1 MAIIDDFKSVKNR
14 SLIIQASTKML
25 LDKYRLSLSAE
36 TLTNIMN
43 AIISA
48 MSKDAILMNNTIKL
62 MELNTITLAKMKDYI
77 IKNIETVRND
87 ANITPDIEEN
97 ILDGINASGS
107 SGSVSSG
114 GSGSGGINASDRGS
128 GDGGSIANSIAN
140 ASGSSISNGDI
151 GKEEYSYNKGDILSN
166 EELLIRV
173 KEYENSRAISTTI
186 LTSVSGSSGS
196 GSSGSG
202 GTLDNSQASTG
213 TQQTPSILPEIMEKV
228 LTSINS
234 STNTFVNKK
243 TLIINSF
250 SRDWINNPKRNQLS
264 FTVNIDL
271 QSNIIEPLKILFP
284 RYVKDISPYIVLVI
298 TDNHRTFKYNFLYSK
313 SSGRWDIW
321 ELINKDSKVN
331 NINNNINLA
340 NKTWKIHFLDY
351 LGNELNLG
359 KDDIKISQINDYQLN
374 YGNNTSIDTNID
386 NILIPHNLT
395 KDAKNKQQSFYEI
408 NIDYSNQLE
417 YDEYNLGTVSK
428 YDCMLLKTYKNNY
441 VNIKV
446 LEVNGDLGK
455 IIMLN
460 ENGLEKED
468 FVNSSLL
475 NYGAQYSLIL
485 TYYPI
490 RNAI

>member
-1 MAIIDDFKSVKNR
+1 MAIIDEFKSVKNR

-77 IKNIETVRND
+77 IKNMDTVRND

-97 ILDGINASGS
+97 MLGNVNSSVSGS
-107 SGSVSSG
+107 SVSVSDV
-114 GSGSGGINASDRGS
+114 NAS
-128 GDGGSIANSIAN
+128 N
-140 ASGSSISNGDI
+140 SISNTTDANGAY
-151 GKEEYSYNKGDILSN
+151 KEEYSYNKGDILSN

-186 LTSVSGSSGS
+186 LTSGSSSSGSSGASTS
-196 GSSGSG
+196 GV
-202 GTLDNSQASTG
+202 LDNSQSSQASQAPLTL
-213 TQQTPSILPEIMEKV
+213 PSILPEIMEKV
-228 LTSINS
+228 LTSINT

-250 SRDWINNPKRNQLS
+250 SRDWVNNPKRNQLS

-313 SSGRWDIW
+313 SSGKWDIW
-321 ELINKDSKVN
+321 KLINKDIKVN
-331 NINNNINLA
+331 NINNSINLA

-351 LGNELNLG
+351 LNNELNLG
-359 KDDIKISQINDYQLN
+359 KDDIKISQITDYNMN

-386 NILIPHNLT
+386 NILMPSHNLT
-395 KDAKNKQQSFYEI
+395 KDAKNKRQSFYEI

-428 YDCMLLKTYKNNY
+428 YDNLLLKTYKNNY

-446 LEVNGDLGK
+446 MEVNDDLGK

-460 ENGLEKED
+460 DSGLEKED

-490 RNAI
+490 RNAM

>member
-1 MAIIDDFKSVKNR
+1 MAIIDEFKSVKNR

-77 IKNIETVRND
+77 IKNMDTVRND

-97 ILDGINASGS
+97 ILGSVSGVNSSVSGGDVNASGS
-107 SGSVSSG
+107 SGDV
-114 GSGSGGINASDRGS
+114 NASNTTD
-128 GDGGSIANSIAN
+128 AN
-140 ASGSSISNGDI
+140 GTY
-151 GKEEYSYNKGDILSN
+151 KEEYSYNKGDILSN

-186 LTSVSGSSGS
+186 LTSGGSTG
-196 GSSGSG
+196 SGSG
-202 GTLDNSQASTG
+202 GASGLDNSQSSQASPQAPLTPL
-213 TQQTPSILPEIMEKV
+213 TLPSILPEIMEKV
-228 LTSINS
+228 LTSINT

-250 SRDWINNPKRNQLS
+250 SRDWVNNPKRNQLS

-313 SSGRWDIW
+313 SSGKWDIW
-321 ELINKDSKVN
+321 KLINKDSKVN
-331 NINNNINLA
+331 NINNSINLA

-351 LGNELNLG
+351 LNNELNLG
-359 KDDIKISQINDYQLN
+359 KDDIKISQITDYNMN

-386 NILIPHNLT
+386 NILMPSQHNLT
-395 KDAKNKQQSFYEI
+395 KDAKNKRQSFYEI

-417 YDEYNLGTVSK
+417 YDEYNLGIVSK
-428 YDCMLLKTYKNNY
+428 YDNLLLKTYKNNY

-446 LEVNGDLGK
+446 MEVNDDLGK

-460 ENGLEKED
+460 DSGLEKED

-490 RNAI
+490 RNALT

>member
-1 MAIIDDFKSVKNR
+1 MAIIDEFKSVKNR

-77 IKNIETVRND
+77 IKNMDTVRND

-97 ILDGINASGS
+97 IL
-107 SGSVSSG
+107 GSVSSVNASVSSSL
-114 GSGSGGINASDRGS
+114 GSGSDVNAS
-128 GDGGSIANSIAN
+128 N
-140 ASGSSISNGDI
+140 SISNTTDASGAS
-151 GKEEYSYNKGDILSN
+151 GANGAYKEEYSYNKGDILSN

-186 LTSVSGSSGS
+186 LTSGGS
-196 GSSGSG
+196 GASTSGV
-202 GTLDNSQASTG
+202 LDNSQSSL
-213 TQQTPSILPEIMEKV
+213 TQQASPLTLPNILPEIMEKV
-228 LTSINS
+228 LTSINT

-250 SRDWINNPKRNQLS
+250 SRDWVNNPKRNQLS

-313 SSGRWDIW
+313 SSGKWDIW
-321 ELINKDSKVN
+321 KLINKDSKVN
-331 NINNNINLA
+331 NINNSINLA

-351 LGNELNLG
+351 LNNELNLG
-359 KDDIKISQINDYQLN
+359 KDDIKISQITDYNMN

-386 NILIPHNLT
+386 NILMPSQHNLT
-395 KDAKNKQQSFYEI
+395 KDAKNKRQSFYEI

-417 YDEYNLGTVSK
+417 YDEYNLGIVSK
-428 YDCMLLKTYKNNY
+428 YDNLLLKTYKNNY

-446 LEVNGDLGK
+446 MEVNDDLGK

-460 ENGLEKED
+460 DSGLEKED

-490 RNAI
+490 RNALT

>member
-1 MAIIDDFKSVKNR
+1 MAIIDEFKSDKNR

-25 LDKYRLSLSAE
+25 LDKYRLSLNAE

-43 AIISA
+43 AVISA

-77 IKNIETVRND
+77 IKNIDRIRND
-87 ANITPDIEEN
+87 GFINDNEESVANASV
-97 ILDGINASGS
+97 ASGS
-107 SGSVSSG
+107 VANAANETASST
-114 GSGSGGINASDRGS
+114 SAAA
-128 GDGGSIANSIAN
+128 ANDTMGIAN
-140 ASGSSISNGDI
+140 AATDY
-151 GKEEYSYNKGDILSN
+151 KEENSFNKGDILSN

-173 KEYENSRAISTTI
+173 KEYENSRAISSTM
-186 LTSVSGSSGS
+186 LASVSGSG
-196 GSSGSG
+196 GSG
-202 GTLDNSQASTG
+202 GSTNIDNTVSTTQTAANAANAAQGAAQATN
-213 TQQTPSILPEIMEKV
+213 ILPEMMEKV
-228 LTSINS
+228 LTSIN
-234 STNTFVNKK
+234 TFINKK
-243 TLIINSF
+243 TLVINSF

-284 RYVKDISPYIVLVI
+284 RYVKDITPYIVLVI

-313 SSGRWDIW
+313 SSGKWDIW
-321 ELINKDSKVN
+321 ELMGGDTADKKS
-331 NINNNINLA
+331 NINNSINLV

-351 LGNELNLG
+351 LNNELNLG
-359 KDDIKISQINDYQLN
+359 KDDIKISQINDYQMN
-374 YGNNTSIDTNID
+374 YGNNTSMDTNID
-386 NILIPHNLT
+386 TILLSLSPHNLK
-395 KDAKNKQQSFYEI
+395 KDAERQDAKRRQSFYEI

-417 YDEYNLGTVSK
+417 YDDYNLETVSK
-428 YDCMLLKTYKNNY
+428 YDYMLVKTYKNNY

-446 LEVNGDLGK
+446 LEVNNDLGK
-455 IIMLN
+455 IIVLN
-460 ENGLEKED
+460 SDGLSKDD

>member
-1 MAIIDDFKSVKNR
+1 MAIIDEFKSVKNR

-77 IKNIETVRND
+77 IKNMDTVRND

-97 ILDGINASGS
+97 MLGNVNSSVSGS
-107 SGSVSSG
+107 SVSVSDV
-114 GSGSGGINASDRGS
+114 NAS
-128 GDGGSIANSIAN
+128 N
-140 ASGSSISNGDI
+140 SISNTTDANGAY
-151 GKEEYSYNKGDILSN
+151 KEEYSYNKGDILSN

-186 LTSVSGSSGS
+186 LTSGSSSSGSSGASTS
-196 GSSGSG
+196 GV
-202 GTLDNSQASTG
+202 LDNSQSSQASQAPLTL
-213 TQQTPSILPEIMEKV
+213 PSILPEIMEKV
-228 LTSINS
+228 LTSINT

-250 SRDWINNPKRNQLS
+250 SRDWVNNPKRNQLS

-313 SSGRWDIW
+313 SSGKWDIW
-321 ELINKDSKVN
+321 KLINKDSKVN
-331 NINNNINLA
+331 NINNSINLA

-351 LGNELNLG
+351 LNNELNLG
-359 KDDIKISQINDYQLN
+359 KDDIKISQITDYNMN

-386 NILIPHNLT
+386 NILMPSHNLT
-395 KDAKNKQQSFYEI
+395 KDAKNKRQSFYEI

-428 YDCMLLKTYKNNY
+428 YDNLLLKTYKNNY

-446 LEVNGDLGK
+446 MEVNDDLGK

-460 ENGLEKED
+460 DSGLEKED

-490 RNAI
+490 RNAM

>member
-1 MAIIDDFKSVKNR
+1 MAIIDEFKSVKNR

-77 IKNIETVRND
+77 IKNMDTVRND

-97 ILDGINASGS
+97 ILGSGSDVNASVSGVSGGDVNASGS
-107 SGSVSSG
+107 VSDSNT
-114 GSGSGGINASDRGS
+114 ID
-128 GDGGSIANSIAN
+128 
-140 ASGSSISNGDI
+140 ASGASGAY
-151 GKEEYSYNKGDILSN
+151 KEEYSYNKGDILSN

-186 LTSVSGSSGS
+186 LTSGSSGAS
-196 GSSGSG
+196 GAG
-202 GTLDNSQASTG
+202 GLDNSQSSQSSQAPLTL
-213 TQQTPSILPEIMEKV
+213 PNILPEIMEKV
-228 LTSINS
+228 LTSINT
-234 STNTFVNKK
+234 STNSFVNKK

-250 SRDWINNPKRNQLS
+250 SRDWVNNPKRNQLS

-313 SSGRWDIW
+313 SSGKWDIW
-321 ELINKDSKVN
+321 KLINKDSKVN
-331 NINNNINLA
+331 NINNSINLA

-351 LGNELNLG
+351 LNNELNLG
-359 KDDIKISQINDYQLN
+359 KDDIKISQITDYNMN

-386 NILIPHNLT
+386 NILMPSQHNLT
-395 KDAKNKQQSFYEI
+395 KDAKNKRQSFYEI

-417 YDEYNLGTVSK
+417 YDEYNLGIVSK
-428 YDCMLLKTYKNNY
+428 YDNLLLKTYKNNY

-446 LEVNGDLGK
+446 MEVNDDLGK

-460 ENGLEKED
+460 DSGLEKED

-490 RNAI
+490 RNALT